1 MSSVNNKKIVV
12 FGGGTGLSYLL
23 KGLKDFPLDI
33 TAVITVS
40 DDGRSTGKL
49 REEFHAPAVGD
60 IRKVLSSLSS
70 TSQNIKNMLEYRFN
84 TTSDLDGHALGNLIL
99 ISLLNITGSLK
110 ESINELCTL
119 LDIKNKVLPLT
130 EDANVTLMAEMT
142 DGSVIEGEASITKSD
157 KKVKRL
163 FYKEQPEVLEEVKV
177 AIKEADLIIFSMG
190 SLYTSIFPHIISDDI
205 REALD
210 KVKTPIMYLCNIVT
224 QPGETDDFTV
234 SEHVNL
240 INNYLGK
247 HKLDVVIASNSKISE
262 EMAMRYAN
270 EEQKDPV
277 KIDYPVLSKL
287 DTEFIEADL
296 LTIDNNTLKHHSRK
310 LSALIFSYLM
320 K

>member
-1 MSSVNNKKIVV
+1 MNNKKVVV

-70 TSQNIKNMLEYRFN
+70 TSQNIKNMLEYRFD

-163 FYKEQPEVLEEVKV
+163 FYKEQPEVLDEVKV

>member
-1 MSSVNNKKIVV
+1 MNNKKVVV

-40 DDGRSTGKL
+40 DNGRSSGKL
-49 REEFHAPAVGD
+49 REEFNAPAVGD

-70 TSQNIKNMLEYRFN
+70 SSDNIKKMLEYRFK

-110 ESINELCTL
+110 AAINELCTL

-130 EDANVTLMAEMT
+130 EDAKVTLMAETM
-142 DGSVIEGEASITKSD
+142 DGSIIEGEASITETD
-157 KKVKRL
+157 KKIKRI
-163 FYKEQPEVLEEVKV
+163 FYKEQPKVLEEVKK
-177 AIKEADLIIFSMG
+177 AIIDADLIIFSMG
-190 SLYTSIFPHIISDDI
+190 SLYTSLLPHLISDEVIECFD
-205 REALD
+205 ETSA
-210 KVKTPIMYLCNIVT
+210 PIMYLCNIVT

-234 SEHVNL
+234 SDHVKL
-240 INNYLGK
+240 INHYLGE
-247 HKLDVVIASNSKISE
+247 HKLDVVIASNSKISK
-262 EMAMRYAN
+262 EMALRYAT
-270 EEQKDPV
+270 EERKDPV

-287 DTEFIEADL
+287 DAEFIEADL
-296 LTIDNNTLKHHSRK
+296 LTVADGTLKHHSQR
-310 LSALIFSYLM
+310 LSSLIFSYLM

>member
-1 MSSVNNKKIVV
+1 MNNKKVVV

-40 DDGRSTGKL
+40 DNGRSTGKL

-130 EDANVTLMAEMT
+130 EDANVTLMAEMI
-142 DGSVIEGEASITKSD
+142 DGSIVEGEASITKSD

-163 FYKEQPEVLEEVKV
+163 FYKEQPKVLDEVNI
-177 AIKEADLIIFSMG
+177 AIKNADLIIFSMG
-190 SLYTSIFPHIISDDI
+190 SLYTSIFTHIISDDI

-234 SEHVNL
+234 SDHVNL
-240 INNYLGK
+240 INSYLSK
-247 HKLDVVIASNSKISE
+247 HKLDAVIASNSKISD
-262 EMAMRYAN
+262 EMALRYAN

-296 LTIDNNTLKHHSRK
+296 LTIDDNTLKHHSQK

>member
-1 MSSVNNKKIVV
+1 MNNKKVVV

-40 DDGRSTGKL
+40 DSGRSTGKL
-49 REEFHAPAVGD
+49 REEFHVPAVGD
-60 IRKVLSSLSS
+60 IRQVLSSLSS
-70 TSQNIKNMLEYRFN
+70 SSINIKNMLEYRFN

-130 EDANVTLMAEMT
+130 EDANVTLMAEAT
-142 DGSVIEGEASITKSD
+142 DGSIIEGEENITKSE
-157 KKVKRL
+157 KKVKKL
-163 FYKEQPEVLEEVKV
+163 FYKEQPKVLDEVKN
-177 AIKEADLIIFSMG
+177 AIRKADLIIFSMG
-190 SLYTSIFPHIISDDI
+190 SLYTSLLPHLISKEVIECLDDV
-205 REALD
+205 
-210 KVKTPIMYLCNIVT
+210 KVPIMYLCNIVT

-234 SEHVNL
+234 SDHIKL
-240 INNYLGK
+240 INSYLGK
-247 HKLDVVIASNSKISE
+247 HKLDVVVASNSKISE
-262 EMAMRYAN
+262 EMALKYAN
-270 EEQKDPV
+270 KEQKDPV

-296 LTIDNNTLKHHSRK
+296 LTIDDNTLKHHSRK

>member
-1 MSSVNNKKIVV
+1 MNNKKIVV

-70 TSQNIKNMLEYRFN
+70 ASDNIKNMLEYRFN

-130 EDANVTLMAEMT
+130 EDANVTLMAEMM

-163 FYKEQPEVLEEVKV
+163 FYKEQPEVLDEVKV

-210 KVKTPIMYLCNIVT
+210 EVKTPIMYLCNIVT

-234 SEHVNL
+234 SDHVNL
-240 INNYLGK
+240 INSYLGK
-247 HKLDVVIASNSKISE
+247 HKLDVVIASNSKISDA
-262 EMAMRYAN
+262 MALRYAN

-296 LTIDNNTLKHHSRK
+296 LTVADNTLKHHSRK

>member
-1 MSSVNNKKIVV
+1 MNNKKIVV

-163 FYKEQPEVLEEVKV
+163 FYKEQPEVLDEVKV

-210 KVKTPIMYLCNIVT
+210 EVKTPIMYLCNIVT

-234 SEHVNL
+234 SDHVNL
-240 INNYLGK
+240 INSYLGK
-247 HKLDVVIASNSKISE
+247 HKLDVVIASNSKISDA
-262 EMAMRYAN
+262 MALRYAN

-296 LTIDNNTLKHHSRK
+296 LTVADNTLKHHSRK

>member
-1 MSSVNNKKIVV
+1 MNNKKVTV

-40 DDGRSTGKL
+40 DNGKSSGKL
-49 REEFHAPAVGD
+49 REEFNAPAVGD

-70 TSQNIKNMLEYRFN
+70 SSDNIKKMLEYRFK

-99 ISLLNITGSLK
+99 ISLLNVTGSLK
-110 ESINELCTL
+110 EAINELCTL

-130 EDANVTLMAEMT
+130 EDAKVTLMAETM
-142 DGSVIEGEASITKSD
+142 DGNIIEGEASITEAD
-157 KKVKRL
+157 KKIKRI
-163 FYKEQPEVLEEVKV
+163 FYKEQPKVLEEVKK
-177 AIKEADLIIFSMG
+177 AIIDADLIIFSMG
-190 SLYTSIFPHIISDDI
+190 SLYTSLFPHLISDEVIECFDEI
-205 REALD
+205 SA
-210 KVKTPIMYLCNIVT
+210 PIMYLCNIVT

-234 SEHVNL
+234 SDHVNL
-240 INNYLGK
+240 INHYLGE
-247 HKLDVVIASNSKISE
+247 HKLDVVIASNSKISK
-262 EMAMRYAN
+262 EMALRYAT
-270 EEQKDPV
+270 EERKDPV

-296 LTIDNNTLKHHSRK
+296 LTVADGTLKHHSQR
-310 LSALIFSYLM
+310 LSSLIFSYLM

>member
-1 MSSVNNKKIVV
+1 MNNKKVVV

-40 DDGRSTGKL
+40 DNGRSTGKL

-60 IRKVLSSLSS
+60 IRKVRSSLSS

-130 EDANVTLMAEMT
+130 EDANVTLMAEMI
-142 DGSVIEGEASITKSD
+142 DGSIVEGEASITKSD

-163 FYKEQPEVLEEVKV
+163 FYKEQPKVLDEVNI
-177 AIKEADLIIFSMG
+177 AIKNADLIIFSMG

-234 SEHVNL
+234 SDHVNL
-240 INNYLGK
+240 INSYLSK
-247 HKLDVVIASNSKISE
+247 HKLDAVIASNSKISD
-262 EMAMRYAN
+262 EMALRYAN

-296 LTIDNNTLKHHSRK
+296 LTIDDNTLKHHSQK

>member
-1 MSSVNNKKIVV
+1 MNNKKVVV

-70 TSQNIKNMLEYRFN
+70 TSQNIKNMLEYRFD

-163 FYKEQPEVLEEVKV
+163 FYKEQPEVLDEVKV

-190 SLYTSIFPHIISDDI
+190 SLYTSIFPHIISNDVIKCFD
-205 REALD
+205 E
-210 KVKTPIMYLCNIVT
+210 VKTPIMYLCNIVT

-234 SEHVNL
+234 SDHVNL
-240 INNYLGK
+240 INSYLGK
-247 HKLDVVIASNSKISE
+247 HKLDAVIASNSKISE
-262 EMAMRYAN
+262 EMAMRYATK
-270 EEQKDPV
+270 ERKDPV

-296 LTIDNNTLKHHSRK
+296 LTIDDNTLKHHSRK

>member
-1 MSSVNNKKIVV
+1 MNNKKVVV

-70 TSQNIKNMLEYRFN
+70 ASDNIKNMLEYRFN

-130 EDANVTLMAEMT
+130 EDANVTLMAEMM

-163 FYKEQPEVLEEVKV
+163 FYKEQPEVLDEVKV

-247 HKLDVVIASNSKISE
+247 HKLDVVIASNSKISDA
-262 EMAMRYAN
+262 MALKYAN

>member
-1 MSSVNNKKIVV
+1 MNNKKIVV

-70 TSQNIKNMLEYRFN
+70 TSQNIKNMLEYRFD

-205 REALD
+205 RKTLD
-210 KVKTPIMYLCNIVT
+210 EVKTPIMYLCNIVT

-234 SEHVNL
+234 SDHVNL
-240 INNYLGK
+240 INSYLGK
-247 HKLDVVIASNSKISE
+247 HKLDAVIASNSKISE
-262 EMAMRYAN
+262 EMALRYAN

-296 LTIDNNTLKHHSRK
+296 LTIDDNTLKHHSRK

>member
-1 MSSVNNKKIVV
+1 MNNKKVVV

-49 REEFHAPAVGD
+49 KEEFHAPAVGD

-130 EDANVTLMAEMT
+130 EDANVTLMAEAT
-142 DGSVIEGEASITKSD
+142 DGSVIEGEAAITKSD
-157 KKVKRL
+157 KKIKRL
-163 FYKEQPEVLEEVKV
+163 FYKEQPKILDEVKV

-210 KVKTPIMYLCNIVT
+210 EVKTPIMYLCNIVT

-234 SEHVNL
+234 SDHVDL
-240 INNYLGK
+240 INSYLGK
-247 HKLDVVIASNSKISE
+247 HKLDAVIASNSKISE
-262 EMAMRYAN
+262 EMAMKYAT
-270 EEQKDPV
+270 EERKDPV

-296 LTIDNNTLKHHSRK
+296 LTIADNTLKHHSQK
-310 LSALIFSYLM
+310 LSALVFSYLM

>member
-1 MSSVNNKKIVV
+1 MNNKKVVV

-49 REEFHAPAVGD
+49 KEEFHAPAVGD

-130 EDANVTLMAEMT
+130 EDANLTLMAEMM
-142 DGSVIEGEASITKSD
+142 DGSVIEGEAAITKSD
-157 KKVKRL
+157 KKIKRL
-163 FYKEQPEVLEEVKV
+163 FYKEQPKVLDE
-177 AIKEADLIIFSMG
+177 
-190 SLYTSIFPHIISDDI
+190 
-205 REALD
+205 
-210 KVKTPIMYLCNIVT
+210 VKTPIMYLCNIVT

-234 SEHVNL
+234 SDHVNL

-262 EMAMRYAN
+262 EMAMKYAT
-270 EEQKDPV
+270 EERKDPV

-296 LTIDNNTLKHHSRK
+296 LTIADNTLKHHSQK
-310 LSALIFSYLM
+310 LSALVFSYLM

>member
-1 MSSVNNKKIVV
+1 VNNKKVVV

-40 DDGRSTGKL
+40 DNGRSTGKL

-60 IRKVLSSLSS
+60 IRKVLISLSS

-130 EDANVTLMAEMT
+130 EDANVTLMAEMI
-142 DGSVIEGEASITKSD
+142 DGSIVEGEASITKSD

-163 FYKEQPEVLEEVKV
+163 FYKEQPKVLDEVNI
-177 AIKEADLIIFSMG
+177 AIKNADLIIFSMG

-234 SEHVNL
+234 SDHVNL
-240 INNYLGK
+240 INSYLSK
-247 HKLDVVIASNSKISE
+247 HKLDAVIASNSKISD
-262 EMAMRYAN
+262 EMALRYAN

-296 LTIDNNTLKHHSRK
+296 LTIDDNTLKHHSQK

>member
-1 MSSVNNKKIVV
+1 MNNKKVVV

-40 DDGRSTGKL
+40 DSGKSTGKL
-49 REEFHAPAVGD
+49 REEFHVPAVGD

-130 EDANVTLMAEMT
+130 EDANVTLMAEMM

-163 FYKEQPEVLEEVKV
+163 FYKEQPEVLDEVKV

-210 KVKTPIMYLCNIVT
+210 EVKTPIMYLCNIVT

-234 SEHVNL
+234 SDHVNL
-240 INNYLGK
+240 INSYLGK
-247 HKLDVVIASNSKISE
+247 HKLDVVIASNSKISDA
-262 EMAMRYAN
+262 MALRYAN
-270 EEQKDPV
+270 EDQKDPV

-296 LTIDNNTLKHHSRK
+296 LTVADNTLKHHSRK

>member
-1 MSSVNNKKIVV
+1 MNNKKIVV

-60 IRKVLSSLSS
+60 IRKVLSSLST
-70 TSQNIKNMLEYRFN
+70 TSQNIKNMLEYRFD

-163 FYKEQPEVLEEVKV
+163 FYKEQPEVLDEVKV

-210 KVKTPIMYLCNIVT
+210 EVKTPIMYLCNIVT

-234 SEHVNL
+234 SDHVNL
-240 INNYLGK
+240 INSYLGK
-247 HKLDVVIASNSKISE
+247 HKLDVVIASNSKISDA
-262 EMAMRYAN
+262 MALRYAN

-296 LTIDNNTLKHHSRK
+296 LTIADNTLKHHSRK

>member
-1 MSSVNNKKIVV
+1 MNNKKVVV

-40 DDGRSTGKL
+40 DSGRSTGKL
-49 REEFHAPAVGD
+49 REEFHVPAVGD
-60 IRKVLSSLSS
+60 IRQVLSSLSS
-70 TSQNIKNMLEYRFN
+70 SSINIKNMLEYRFN

-130 EDANVTLMAEMT
+130 EDANVTLMAEAT
-142 DGSVIEGEASITKSD
+142 DGSIIEGEENITKSE
-157 KKVKRL
+157 KKVKKL
-163 FYKEQPEVLEEVKV
+163 FYKEQPKVLDEVKD
-177 AIKEADLIIFSMG
+177 AIRKADLIIFSMG
-190 SLYTSIFPHIISDDI
+190 SLYTSLLPHLISKEVIECLDDV
-205 REALD
+205 
-210 KVKTPIMYLCNIVT
+210 KVPIMYLCNIVT

-234 SEHVNL
+234 SDHIKL
-240 INNYLGK
+240 INSYLGK
-247 HKLDVVIASNSKISE
+247 HKLDVVVASNSKISE
-262 EMAMRYAN
+262 EMALKYAN
-270 EEQKDPV
+270 KEQKDPV

-296 LTIDNNTLKHHSRK
+296 LTIDDNTLKHHSRK

>member
-1 MSSVNNKKIVV
+1 MNNKKIVV

-70 TSQNIKNMLEYRFN
+70 TSQNIKNMLEYRFD

-130 EDANVTLMAEMT
+130 EDATVTLMAEMT

-163 FYKEQPEVLEEVKV
+163 FYKEQPEVLDEVKV

-210 KVKTPIMYLCNIVT
+210 EVKTPIMYLCNIVT

-234 SEHVNL
+234 SDHVKL
-240 INNYLGK
+240 INSYLDK

-262 EMAMRYAN
+262 EMAMRYATK
-270 EEQKDPV
+270 ERKDPV

-296 LTIDNNTLKHHSRK
+296 LTVADNTLKHHSQK

-320 K
+320 R

>member
-1 MSSVNNKKIVV
+1 MNNKKVVV

-40 DDGRSTGKL
+40 DNGRSTGKL

-130 EDANVTLMAEMT
+130 EDANVTLMAEMI
-142 DGSVIEGEASITKSD
+142 DGSIVEGEASITKSD

-163 FYKEQPEVLEEVKV
+163 FYKEQPKVLDEVNI
-177 AIKEADLIIFSMG
+177 AIKNADLIIFSMG

-234 SEHVNL
+234 SDHVNL
-240 INNYLGK
+240 INSYLSK
-247 HKLDVVIASNSKISE
+247 HKLDAVIASNSKISD
-262 EMAMRYAN
+262 EMALRYAN

-296 LTIDNNTLKHHSRK
+296 LTIDDNTLKHHSQK

>member
-1 MSSVNNKKIVV
+1 MNNKKIVV

-70 TSQNIKNMLEYRFN
+70 TSQNIKNMLEYRFD

-130 EDANVTLMAEMT
+130 EDANVTLMAEMM

-177 AIKEADLIIFSMG
+177 AIIEADLIIFSMG
-190 SLYTSIFPHIISDDI
+190 SLYTSIFPHIISDAI
-205 REALD
+205 RKTLD
-210 KVKTPIMYLCNIVT
+210 EVKTPIMYLCNIVT

-234 SEHVNL
+234 SDHVNL
-240 INNYLGK
+240 INSYLGK
-247 HKLDVVIASNSKISE
+247 HKLDAVIASNSKISE
-262 EMAMRYAN
+262 EMALRYAN

-296 LTIDNNTLKHHSRK
+296 LTIDDNTLKHHSRK

>member
-1 MSSVNNKKIVV
+1 MNNKKVVV

-70 TSQNIKNMLEYRFN
+70 ASDNIKNMLEYRFN

-130 EDANVTLMAEMT
+130 EDANLTLMAEMT

-163 FYKEQPEVLEEVKV
+163 FYKEQPEVLDEVKV

-262 EMAMRYAN
+262 EMAMRYATK
-270 EEQKDPV
+270 ERKDPV

-296 LTIDNNTLKHHSRK
+296 LTIADGTLKHHSQK

>member
-1 MSSVNNKKIVV
+1 MNNKKVVV

-40 DDGRSTGKL
+40 DSGKSTGKL
-49 REEFHAPAVGD
+49 REEFHVPAVGD
-60 IRKVLSSLSS
+60 IRQVLSSLSS
-70 TSQNIKNMLEYRFN
+70 TSTEIKEMLEYRFN
-84 TTSDLDGHALGNLIL
+84 TTGYLDGHALGNFML
-99 ISLLNITGSLK
+99 ISLLDITGSLK
-110 ESINELCTL
+110 NSIEQLSIL

-130 EDANVTLMAEMT
+130 EDADVTLMAEAT
-142 DGSVIEGEASITKSD
+142 DGSIIEGEASITKSEKIV
-157 KKVKRL
+157 KKL
-163 FYKEQPEVLEEVKV
+163 FYKEQPKVLDEVKD

-190 SLYTSIFPHIISDDI
+190 SLYTSLLPHLVSKEIIDC
-205 REALD
+205 LD
-210 KVKTPIMYLCNIVT
+210 EIKVPIMYICNIVT
-224 QPGETDDFTV
+224 QPGETDEFTV
-234 SEHVNL
+234 SDHVNL
-240 INNYLGK
+240 INSYLGK
-247 HKLDVVIASNSKISE
+247 HKLDVVIASNSKISK
-262 EMAMRYAN
+262 EMALRYAN

-296 LTIDNNTLKHHSRK
+296 LTVADNTLKHHSRK

>member
-1 MSSVNNKKIVV
+1 MNNKKIVV

-70 TSQNIKNMLEYRFN
+70 TSQNIKNMLEYRFD

-130 EDANVTLMAEMT
+130 EDANVTLMAEMM

-205 REALD
+205 RKTLD
-210 KVKTPIMYLCNIVT
+210 EVKTPIMYLCNIVT

-234 SEHVNL
+234 SDHVNL
-240 INNYLGK
+240 INSYLGK
-247 HKLDVVIASNSKISE
+247 HKLDAVIASNSKISE
-262 EMAMRYAN
+262 EMALRYAN

-296 LTIDNNTLKHHSRK
+296 LTIDDNTLKHHSRK